1 MNAPLLGA
9 LLSLLVLSEI
19 AGAQVRRPRPEAGVS
34 QPRPGVGGRQ
44 GDRQGVPRAGAVND
58 TIPADSTLQ
67 WSPPDSVMRVLLD
80 KPGYVSTRYE
90 GGVVTFDAI
99 NNALSIAASAARKA
113 QVERGGQRVVTDSSI
128 IYADRSRTVNVSGNF
143 RILPGQGQPPIA
155 GSGTATYNLAE
166 RAGRL
171 TNATVTVEEQ
181 GASWIIHSELGKT
194 ALGDSTR
201 RIPPRYY
208 GVGGTLTS
216 CDDSI
221 PDYHFQLSEIKRTD
235 KTLVARPAVL
245 YIRDIPVM
253 WLPFVFQDIRPGRR
267 SGILPMRVGV
277 SDIVRNN
284 PGYRRHI
291 ENIGYYWAFS
301 NYMDAAAWVD
311 WRSAAGADSTDP
323 GWFVLNAESK
333 YYWMSRFLRGRFASA
348 YTSRRDGTTNLAI
361 SWGHSQ
367 EFGRNRRLTMDANYV
382 TSTTLQR
389 QTTLNPYQ
397 AIATIRSSFSYTDKL
412 GPATL
417 TLGGNRVQYP
427 GRQQVDQQ
435 LPSLSVN
442 TGPLGVASWLTWTPS
457 LSFSESDNLH
467 IDQAGTFT
475 SRFLPG
481 TNGRLVDTVPLKRNR
496 FYREITIGSPI
507 RIFGVDLSNN
517 LTIRDALNDFPEEKP
532 FYPNADSTLKQMRVF
547 RNTFRTDIDWN
558 PGFTLPPLFQ
568 NRFKISPS
576 VSLQNVDGNPF
587 WVRTEQSGGRF
598 VHQSKR
604 LVYSLSAAPTVFG
617 LWPGFGPF
625 RRLRHAISPVVSYSY
640 APRANVSDA
649 YLQATG
655 QIRQVYLGSLAQNSV
670 SLSLSQN
677 IEAKVRRSGSG
688 NEADSAQA
696 TGDDSKL
703 KLLSMQFSPLS
714 YDFERAR
721 FTGRRLAGLT
731 TQNFGTRLTSDL
743 FPGFD
748 LSVDYSLFQGS
759 TQSDTAL
766 FKPYLT
772 RVASTFR
779 ISQTENPLAV
789 LTRLFGRAVPVRS
802 PDAQT
807 GTPQP
812 RDEAPL
818 ARQIASQPVAGQAA
832 RASQFIVP
840 TTQGWQASLQFST
853 ARTRPARGGNI
864 ITFDPRQRCE
874 QFRIINPFAYDICI
888 RQPSTDQLIP
898 STTPNSPYIQQPPQT
913 SLSGS
918 TNFQL
923 TQKWSASWQT
933 SYDFEQRQFASQIVT
948 LQRDLHDWRAVFAF
962 THGSNGNFAF
972 TFYIALKPQPELKF
986 DYSRATIRSQ

>member
-1 MNAPLLGA
+1 MSGHAVA
-9 LLSLLVLSEI
+9 IVVALLVLPEI
-19 AGAQVRRPRPEAGVS
+19 VGAQVRRPRPAGGGV
-34 QPRPGVGGRQ
+34 QPPRPSVGRQ
-44 GDRQGVPRAGAVND
+44 ANRPGMPPRAGAPND
-58 TIPADSTLQ
+58 TIPADSTVQ
-67 WSPPDSVMRVLLD
+67 WSPPDSVMRALLD
-80 KPGYVSTRYE
+80 RPGYTVTRYQ
-90 GGVVTFDAI
+90 GDVVTFDALTK
-99 NNALSIAASAARKA
+99 AFAIAAAPAKKA
-113 QVERGGQRVVTDSSI
+113 QVEREGQLVVTDSSI
-128 IYADRSRTVNVSGNF
+128 IYADRTRTVNVSGNF
-143 RILPGQGQPPIA
+143 RIVPGSGQPPIE
-155 GSGTATYNLAE
+155 GSGTANYNLVE
-166 RAGRL
+166 RSGRL
-171 TNATVTVEEQ
+171 TNATVTVEES

-201 RIPPRYY
+201 RIPARYY
-208 GVGGTLTS
+208 GLGGTLTS

-221 PDYHFQLSEIKRTD
+221 PDYHITLREIKRSD

-245 YIRDIPVM
+245 YIRDIPILWM
-253 WLPFVFQDIRPGRR
+253 PFFFQDIRPGRR

-323 GWFVLNAESK
+323 GWFVLNTESK
-333 YYWMSRFLRGRFASA
+333 YYWMSRFVQGRIAGA
-348 YTSRRDGTTNLAI
+348 YTQRRDGTTNLAV
-361 SWGHSQ
+361 SWGHRQ
-367 EFGRNRRLTMDANYV
+367 QFGRDRRLTMDANYV
-382 TSTTLQR
+382 TSTRLQR

-397 AIATIRSSFSYTDKL
+397 AIATIRSSFSYTDKI

-435 LPSLSVN
+435 LPSLSIN
-442 TGPLGVASWLTWTPS
+442 TGPVGVSSWLTWTPS

-467 IDQAGTFT
+467 IDQPGTFG

-481 TNGRLVDTVPLKRNR
+481 SNGRLVDTVALKRNR

-507 RIFGVDLSNN
+507 RIFGVDLTNN

-532 FYPNADSTLKQMRVF
+532 VYPNADSTRKQMRVF
-547 RNTFRTDIDWN
+547 RSTFRTDIDWN

-568 NRFKISPS
+568 NRFKITPT
-576 VSLQNVDGNPF
+576 VNLTNVDGNPF
-587 WVRTEQSGGRF
+587 WVRTEQSGGAF

-604 LVYSLSAAPTVFG
+604 LVYGLSAAPTLFG

-625 RRLRHAISPVVSYSY
+625 RRLRHSITPILTYNY
-640 APRANVSDA
+640 APRANVSNE

-677 IEAKVRRSGSG
+677 VEAKVRARGD
-688 NEADSAQA
+688 EADSAQA
-696 TGDDSKL
+696 GDGGNKL

-721 FTGRRLAGLT
+721 FTHRALAGLT
-731 TQNFGTRLTSDL
+731 SQTFNTRMTSDL
-743 FPGFD
+743 LPGFD
-748 LSVDYSLFQGS
+748 FAIDYSLFQGS
-759 TQSDTAL
+759 TQSDTAV
-766 FKPYLT
+766 FKPFLT

-779 ISQTENPLAV
+779 ISQTDNPLAV
-789 LTRLFGRAVPVRS
+789 ITRLFGRAVPVRS

-807 GTPQP
+807 GIPQP
-812 RDEAPL
+812 RGEDPL
-818 ARQIASQPVAGQAA
+818 ARQVASQPVAGQAA
-832 RASQFIVP
+832 RGSQFIVP
-840 TTQGWQASLQFST
+840 TTQGWQASFQFST
-853 ARTRPARGGNI
+853 SRTRPARGGNI
-864 ITFDPRQRCE
+864 VTFDPRQRCE
-874 QFRIINPFAYDICI
+874 QFRDINPFAYDICI

-898 STTPNSPYIQQPPQT
+898 STTPNSTYIQQPPQT

-918 TNFQL
+918 TSFQL
-923 TQKWSASWQT
+923 TQKWSASWQS
-933 SYDFEQRQFASQIVT
+933 SYDFERHQFASQIVS
-948 LQRDLHDWRAVFAF
+948 LQRDLHDWRAVFGF